1 MKSPCVGVCSTGL
14 GDDVCRGCG
23 RTLEEIRE
31 WAAMSDEERAGVMRR
46 LDDQS
51 SENGQ

>member
-1 MKSPCVGVCSTGL
+1 MKSPCIGACSTGL

-31 WAAMSDEERAGVMRR
+31 WAAMSDEQRAEVMRR
-46 LDDQS
+46 LEDDD
-51 SENGQ
+51 E